1 MVKKTVNLTMAVAN
15 DNGNGFAKTY
25 LRYEDG
31 SEDINITPSIF
42 APVSGQGY
50 IPDLDQF
57 NLEDLS
63 KSMEVVIKSPAIKN
77 TSEYLVG
84 DSAIN
89 SGNALKSYNV
99 EANAGKAESDITV
112 IVPLT
117 KIAYAALTHSI
128 ARMKNIPST
137 INVNI
142 THFITC
148 LPIREFSNANKR
160 ELLRKKLT
168 KGKHTV
174 TVKSLKQDV
183 KVVISFD
190 SNNTSIYPEGIAAQ
204 IGLIYNSDNYP
215 AYRNDDIYNQS
226 PYANGREYY
235 QSGNTLLIDIGDGT
249 TDISI
254 MDGTHPQKG
263 LGVNT
268 SLSLGAGT
276 AAATASDQLSV
287 DYPQIGHYNRSIFL
301 EHALKDTKEG
311 QTLRD
316 KYLEPQINLLM
327 DAIEVE
333 AAKEYRKMN
342 NNINTIVVLG
352 GGANL
357 LTNKNKA
364 DFQSMLN
371 SINPFE
377 DHQKIWW
384 IDSQHNQLLN
394 LDGLRVFLSSKMQN
408 N

>member
-1 MVKKTVNLTMAVAN
+1 MAKKTINLTMAVAN

-31 SEDINITPSIF
+31 SEDVNITPSIF

-50 IPDLDQF
+50 IPDLDQS
-57 NLEDLS
+57 NLEDFS
-63 KSMEVVIKSPAIKN
+63 KSMEVVIKSTAIKS

-84 DSAIN
+84 ESAIN

-99 EANAGKAESDITV
+99 EANTGKAESDITV
-112 IVPLT
+112 IVPFT
-117 KIAYAALTHSI
+117 KIAYAALTHSVVK
-128 ARMKNIPST
+128 MKSIPSI

-148 LPIREFSNANKR
+148 LPIREYSNANKR
-160 ELLRKKLT
+160 ELLRKRLT

-183 KVVISFD
+183 KVIISFD
-190 SNNTSIYPEGIAAQ
+190 PNNTSIYPEGIAAQ
-204 IGLIYNSDNYP
+204 IGLIYSSDNYP

-226 PYANGREYY
+226 PYADGREYY

-276 AAATASDQLSV
+276 AAAAASDQLSI
-287 DYPQIGHYNRSIFL
+287 DYPQIGHYNRSVFL

-316 KYLEPQINLLM
+316 KYLEPQINLLISS
-327 DAIEVE
+327 IEAEV
-333 AAKEYRKMN
+333 AKEFKKMN
-342 NNINTIVVLG
+342 NDINTIVVLG
-352 GGANL
+352 GGSNL
-357 LTNKNKA
+357 FTAKNKA
-364 DFQSMLN
+364 NFQAMLD
-371 SINPFE
+371 SINPLA
-377 DHQKIWW
+377 DHQQIWW
-384 IDSQHNQLLN
+384 IDSKHNQFLN
-394 LDGLRVFLSSKMQN
+394 LDGLRVFLSSKMRN

>member
-50 IPDLDQF
+50 IPDLDQS
-57 NLEDLS
+57 NLEDFS
-63 KSMEVVIKSPAIKN
+63 KSMEVVIKSTAIKS

-84 DSAIN
+84 ESAIN

-99 EANAGKAESDITV
+99 EANTGKAESDITV
-112 IVPLT
+112 IVPFT
-117 KIAYAALTHSI
+117 KIAYAALTHSVVK
-128 ARMKNIPST
+128 MKSIPST

-148 LPIREFSNANKR
+148 LPIREYSNANKR
-160 ELLRKKLT
+160 ELLRKRLT

-183 KVVISFD
+183 KVIISFD
-190 SNNTSIYPEGIAAQ
+190 PNNTSIYPEGIAAQ
-204 IGLIYNSDNYP
+204 IGLIYSSDNYP

-226 PYANGREYY
+226 PYADGREYY

-276 AAATASDQLSV
+276 AAAAASDQLSI
-287 DYPQIGHYNRSIFL
+287 DYPQIGHYNRSVFL

-316 KYLEPQINLLM
+316 KYLEPQINLLISS
-327 DAIEVE
+327 IEAEV
-333 AAKEYRKMN
+333 AKEFKKMN
-342 NNINTIVVLG
+342 NDINTIVVLG
-352 GGANL
+352 GGSNL
-357 LTNKNKA
+357 FTAKNKA
-364 DFQSMLN
+364 NFQAMLD
-371 SINPFE
+371 SINPLA
-377 DHQKIWW
+377 DHQQIWW
-384 IDSQHNQLLN
+384 IDSKHNQFLN
-394 LDGLRVFLSSKMQN
+394 LDGLRVFLSSKMRN